1 MTTISLSLRHA
12 ANKTVFAACI
22 AAFCWMP
29 EPLGAQSP
37 FPDENVPET
46 GFLAIFDGKTLDG
59 WEYDP
64 VYWRVEGDRMV
75 GEVTPETL
83 LERNSFIVWKGGT
96 PADFELKMEYRV
108 SPEGNSGINY
118 RSVKVPGVAHALK
131 GYQLDIDGPGQ
142 WTGQNYE
149 ERGRT
154 FLALRGQAT
163 QAEPGKKPH
172 VIGSTGDKDALFAEI
187 DRDGW
192 NACHVIAK
200 GNTLIHLINGKVMSI
215 VVDGDPHERTRK
227 GLIGMQV
234 HVGPPMKIEFRNIRL
249 KTR

>member
-12 ANKTVFAACI
+12 AGKTFFAACI

-46 GFLAIFDGKTLDG
+46 GFTAIFDGKTLDG

-64 VYWRVEGDRMV
+64 IYWRVEGDRMV

-149 ERGRT
+149 
-154 FLALRGQAT
+154 
-163 QAEPGKKPH
+163 
-172 VIGSTGDKDALFAEI
+172 
-187 DRDGW
+187 
-192 NACHVIAK
+192 
-200 GNTLIHLINGKVMSI
+200 
-215 VVDGDPHERTRK
+215 
-227 GLIGMQV
+227 
-234 HVGPPMKIEFRNIRL
+234 
-249 KTR
+249 

>member
-108 SPEGNSGINY
+108 SPEGNSGIN
-118 RSVKVPGVAHALK
+118 
-131 GYQLDIDGPGQ
+131 
-142 WTGQNYE
+142 
-149 ERGRT
+149 
-154 FLALRGQAT
+154 
-163 QAEPGKKPH
+163 
-172 VIGSTGDKDALFAEI
+172 
-187 DRDGW
+187 
-192 NACHVIAK
+192 
-200 GNTLIHLINGKVMSI
+200 
-215 VVDGDPHERTRK
+215 
-227 GLIGMQV
+227 
-234 HVGPPMKIEFRNIRL
+234 
-249 KTR
+249 